1 MVKLKKYFLIGMAV
15 LLTAC
20 SSEVASNEMETIT
33 DNNTKPEVE
42 LVEPLENSLLLEWH
56 SDNMNRG
63 EHEYESL
70 AHPRLVVNLND
81 KEVKRGDVI
90 YFKSPDFT
98 IESNPDFNMPE
109 YYISRVVGLEGETVE
124 IKNGQV
130 FIDGKKLDT
139 FYSKALSSGMEQEE
153 YFEKVD
159 PANRAD
165 DEFWKEY
172 FATTMEPV
180 KVEENTVFVLGD
192 NWWRS
197 SDSRYFGV
205 LSMDSVEGKV
215 LGYYKNGSK
224 STVKPNNIID
234 KDFVQK
240 NAEIGLTKEK
250 VIEIF
255 GEDYVS
261 DFVDNT
267 DTWMYDNVKD
277 DYKYE
282 QSLKTVAFQEIKK
295 ENVKSQLFI
304 NFIDGKAIMYSYFYK
319 GNDEK
324 VWTYLLNPDKTINET
339 AASN

>member
-1 MVKLKKYFLIGMAV
+1 MTKYFLIGIAV

-20 SSEVASNEMETIT
+20 SSEVASNEIETIT
-33 DNNTKPEVE
+33 DNHTKSTVE
-42 LVEPLENSLLLEWH
+42 LVEPLENSLLLEWNF
-56 SDNMNRG
+56 DNMDRG
-63 EHEYESL
+63 DHDYETL
-70 AHPRLVVNLND
+70 AHPRLVVELD
-81 KEVKRGDVI
+81 YKGVERGDVI

-98 IESNPDFNMPE
+98 IESNPDFYMPE
-109 YYISRVVGLEGETVE
+109 HYIARVVGLESETVE

-139 FYSKALSSGMEQEE
+139 FYSKALSRGMEQEE
-153 YFEKVD
+153 YFEKVA
-159 PANRAD
+159 PANRGD
-165 DEFWKEY
+165 DEYWKEY

-205 LSMDSVEGKV
+205 LPMENVEGKV
-215 LGYYKNGSK
+215 MGYYKNGTK
-224 STVKPNNIID
+224 SAEKTSNIID
-234 KDFVQK
+234 KSFVQK

-261 DFVDNT
+261 DFVDNS
-267 DTWMYDNVKD
+267 DLLMYDSVKD

-282 QSLKTVAFQEIKK
+282 QSLETVAFTEIKS
-295 ENVKSQLFI
+295 ENVNSQLFI
-304 NFIDGKAIMYSYFYK
+304 NFIDEKAIMYSYFYK
-319 GNDEK
+319 GEDEK
-324 VWTYLLNPDKTINET
+324 VWEYVLNPDNTTIEI
-339 AASN
+339 AVSN